1 MLQEYGK
8 YVLLKVFSNQPA
20 ENAFTESSVSLNS
33 IYNVSID
40 MMTLVHNNHKIAL
53 T

>member
-8 YVLLKVFSNQPA
+8 YVLLKVFSDQPA
-20 ENAFTESSVSLNS
+20 ENAFTESSVSLNF
-33 IYNVSID
+33 IYNASVDKLTS
-40 MMTLVHNNHKIAL
+40 VHNNHKIAL